1 MGVTALY
8 PTAKPPLRHAAPLPL
23 HPVPAPSTTMVPDKH
38 SPIKNPPPRVAGQS
52 LDEELTR
59 LLDEEVT
66 PWLVVATL
74 MTFLGVL
81 EWLRWAF
88 DVQPHPVMMS
98 ISVVLVVAFCLWKVL
113 SYRRR
118 IHALKLGRDGEREVG
133 AMLEEL
139 RAEGCVVLHDI
150 VGDNFNLDHVVL
162 STHGIFT
169 VETKVVSKPDGKPII
184 RYDGQKV
191 SVDGSGDHTAAVDQA
206 LAEAAWLRQLS
217 ASLTGKTYPIQPV
230 VVFPGWWVENEKA
243 PRQCPAWVLNPK
255 ALGKFITSTSETI
268 SEAEVRALVHHLRQH
283 IQNQQRQ
290 S

>member
-1 MGVTALY
+1 M
-8 PTAKPPLRHAAPLPL
+8 
-23 HPVPAPSTTMVPDKH
+23 PSNKK

-59 LLDEEVT
+59 LLDEDVT

-74 MTFLGVL
+74 MTVLAGL

-88 DVQPHPVMMS
+88 NVQPHPIIMS
-98 ISVVLVVAFCLWKVL
+98 LSAVLVIAFCLRQVF

-139 RAEGCVVLHDI
+139 RANGCVVLHDI
-150 VGDNFNLDHVVL
+150 IGDNFNLDHVVL
-162 STHGIFT
+162 STHGVFVI
-169 VETKVVSKPDGKPII
+169 ETKAVSKPEGKPVIK
-184 RYDGQKV
+184 YDGERLLI
-191 SVDGSGDHTAAVDQA
+191 DGAGDHTAAVQQA
-206 LAEAAWLRQLS
+206 IAEAAWLRQLCT
-217 ASLTGKTYPIQPV
+217 SLTGKAYLIQPV

-255 ALGKFITSTSETI
+255 ALGKFITSSTETI
-268 SEAEVRALVHHLRQH
+268 PEVEVRALAHHLRQH

-290 S
+290 T